1 MILEHLFC
9 LVDDFCKEFLPQWEK
24 ELIGNVPLYVP
35 SKESRFKM
43 SISEVMTI
51 IIYFH
56 IVRFR
61 DFKTY
66 YTKYV
71 QTYLEKAFPNL
82 VSYNRFVELMQ
93 SVLMPL
99 CFFMLSQTKTKTG
112 IYFVDSMHIKA
123 CHIKREKQNK
133 VFKNN
138 AKKSKTTI
146 GWFFGFK
153 IHLVINDMGEI
164 MAFKLTSGNVDDR
177 VPVPGLATGL
187 TGKLFGDKGYIK
199 QELFDNLF
207 AKGLKLITK
216 IKKNMKNKLMPLIDR
231 ILLRKRA
238 IIESVNDQ
246 LKNLCQIEHTRH
258 RSVNNFMVN
267 IVGAL
272 IAYSLQEKKPSLNL
286 NAKQLIE
293 VAC

>member
-9 LVDDFCKEFLPQWEK
+9 LVDDFCNEFLPEWEK
-24 ELIGNVPLYVP
+24 ELIGNLKIKKQT
-35 SKESRFKM
+35 SRLSESE
-43 SISEVMTI
+43 IMTI

-56 IVRFR
+56 MARFR
-61 DFKTY
+61 DFKTFY
-66 YTKYV
+66 IHYV
-71 QTYLEKAFPNL
+71 QKYLTSEFPNL

-93 SVLMPL
+93 TVLMPL
-99 CFFMLSQTKTKTG
+99 CFFMLSQNKTHTG

-123 CHIKREKQNK
+123 CHIKREKQNR
-133 VFKNN
+133 VFKDI

-153 IHLVINDMGEI
+153 IHLIINDMGEI
-164 MAFKLTSGNVDDR
+164 MAFKMTPGNVDDR
-177 VPVPGLATGL
+177 VPVPELAKGL
-187 TGKLFGDKGYIK
+187 TGKMFGDKGYIK
-199 QELFDNLF
+199 KELFEKLF
-207 AKGLKLITK
+207 DKGLQLITK
-216 IKKNMKNKLMPLIDR
+216 IKKNMKSKLMPILDK

-258 RSVNNFMVN
+258 RSINNFMVN

-272 IAYSLQEKKPSLNL
+272 TAYTLQEKKPSLNL
-286 NAKQLIE
+286 RDKQLVLI
-293 VAC
+293 